1 MLSNKAR
8 YALKAAIALAREFG
22 QGPVVISDI
31 AQRERIPRKFLEAIL
46 LELRHGGILQSRK
59 GKGGGYFLVRKPGS
73 VSLGEILRVVEG
85 SLAPIPC
92 VSKTAYMR
100 CRECLDENSCAIH
113 MVMKEVRDAT
123 DIILDSATLA
133 GVLTRVASSVSGEER
148 FRGKALKN
156 FGELTD

>member
-8 YALKAAIALAREFG
+8 YALKAAIALARDFG
-22 QGPVVISDI
+22 QGPVLISDI

-59 GKGGGYFLVRKPGS
+59 GKGGGYFLTRDPGS

-85 SLAPIPC
+85 SLEPIPC

-100 CRECLDENSCAIH
+100 CRECLDENSCGIH

-133 GVLTRVASSVSGEER
+133 EVLI
-148 FRGKALKN
+148 
-156 FGELTD
+156 